1 MKVAISFVDTADVAA
16 KPQDRLRFSF
26 GGAAAQKRNAAR
38 RCEVVIRDVYY
49 DTAFERFMASQSVQ
63 RFKNGVRKR
72 LEIATN
78 KNSLALSA

>member
-38 RCEVVIRDVYY
+38 RCEVAIHAMY
-49 DTAFERFMASQSVQ
+49 
-63 RFKNGVRKR
+63 NGT
-72 LEIATN
+72 L
-78 KNSLALSA
+78 